1 MHDNFSCKFLVFFFN
16 VHALKRVQS
25 VKVGQLAFGVLLIG
39 NKPKRVLI
47 LFFNHMAVSHLL
59 FFLDLLDFL

>member
-1 MHDNFSCKFLVFFFN
+1 MHDNFSGKFSAFFFK

-25 VKVGQLAFGVLLIG
+25 VKVGQLAFGILFIR

-47 LFFNHMAVSHLL
+47 FFFNHMAVSHLL
-59 FFLDLLDFL
+59 FFLDLFDF